1 MCYISPIVSYAC
13 NLGINIL
20 SFNAKFFLCN
30 YCFVRR
36 RENAKFFQALDVI
49 CTYLYLYVFYLH
61 ISPKKMACLCVF
73 CATCLLNET
82 SEYPQ
87 ALFVRDVFQ
96 IN

>member
-1 MCYISPIVSYAC
+1 MYYISPIVSYAC

-49 CTYLYLYVFYLH
+49 CTCTYMYFTCT
-61 ISPKKMACLCVF
+61 SPLKNGLSVCFLRNVPF
-73 CATCLLNET
+73 E
-82 SEYPQ
+82 
-87 ALFVRDVFQ
+87 
-96 IN
+96 